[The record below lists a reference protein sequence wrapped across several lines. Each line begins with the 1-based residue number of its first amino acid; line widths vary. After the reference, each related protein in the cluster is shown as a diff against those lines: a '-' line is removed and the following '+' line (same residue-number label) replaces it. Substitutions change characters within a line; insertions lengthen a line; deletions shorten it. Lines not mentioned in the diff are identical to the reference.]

1 MNLLNLLKYQLGSSL
16 TGQLSKFL
24 GEDPQKVQSALDATL
39 PAILSVF
46 VKKATDKIGADS
58 IMETINL
65 GNHDGSML
73 NYLTGLF
80 SGGSSTNSLMSLG
93 DVLANKFLGNKK
105 TILTDAISS
114 FSGTPRTSAASL
126 IKLCMPLVLGVIG
139 KQVKNQ
145 NLDTTGLMN
154 LLSTQKGHI
163 GASIP
168 SGFAIDKLSS
178 QQPIINNIPNPLDK
192 YKKSP
197 NLMDKYKES
206 PDPLDKYRKTAA
218 TKTTTTTPIK
228 TKTLNETIAKKQTKK
243 VSPTKIAAIPPVVKP
258 VTTKKS
264 DGP

>member
-228 TKTLNETIAKKQTKK
+228 TKKR
-243 VSPTKIAAIPPVVKP
+243 
-258 VTTKKS
+258 
-264 DGP
+264 